1 MLELNEIHNYLVS
14 IGYKKKDLNEYDR
27 NPQTL
32 AFEISAFA
40 HRNQKRENGETY
52 FLHPLRCFDK
62 YEKLINENVNME
74 LLMKNDLPHFG
85 VVEVC
90 VLHDV
95 VEDTNITI
103 DDIGYI
109 YSLMNLR
116 AYFDNN
122 IRTSLINITHN
133 KNEDYQDYIFR
144 CMEHPTSALVKMIDL
159 NDNLNVL
166 SLISLD
172 DKKFNR
178 CVKYLTY
185 IKLIND
191 EFSFLEKIN
200 AYNKERNQKVIQ
212 SN

>member
-1 MLELNEIHNYLVS
+1 MIISALEFVELI
-14 IGYKKKDLNEYDR
+14 KKNTKVTNKDL
-27 NPQTL
+27 L
-32 AFEISAFA
+32 IKAFEFA
-40 HRNQKRENGETY
+40 KEAHKNQKRENGETY

-74 LLMKNDLPHFG
+74 LLMKNDLPYLG
-85 VVEVC
+85 VIEVC

-122 IRTSLINITHN
+122 IRTPLINITHN

-200 AYNKERNQKVIQ
+200 AYNKERNQKVLQ

>member
-1 MLELNEIHNYLVS
+1 MLELNEIHNYLIS
-14 IGYKKKDLNEYDR
+14 IGYKEKDLNEYDR

-62 YEKLINENVNME
+62 YEQLIIEIVNME
-74 LLMKNDLPHFG
+74 LLMKNDLPYFG
-85 VVEVC
+85 VIEVC

-103 DDIGYI
+103 DDIGYV

-116 AYFDNN
+116 SYFDNH
-122 IRTSLINITHN
+122 IRTPLINITHK
-133 KNEDYQDYIFR
+133 KNEDYKDYIFR
-144 CMEHPTSALVKMIDL
+144 CMEHPISALVKMIDL
-159 NDNLNVL
+159 NDNLNIL

-178 CVKYLTY
+178 CINYLTY
-185 IKLIND
+185 IKIIND
-191 EFSFLEKIN
+191 EFSYLEKIN
-200 AYNKERNQKVIQ
+200 TYNKERNQKAVK